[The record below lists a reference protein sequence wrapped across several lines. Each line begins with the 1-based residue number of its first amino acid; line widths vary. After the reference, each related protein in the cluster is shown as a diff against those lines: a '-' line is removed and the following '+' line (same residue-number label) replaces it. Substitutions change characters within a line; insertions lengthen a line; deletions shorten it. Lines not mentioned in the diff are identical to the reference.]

1 MNCDKHEILQEP
13 LTELT
18 TLVDIDSTQ
27 LSPIAVKSNYRYY
40 DSTVFNHYQITYLN
54 CVRIKTCSL
63 LFCTNLLE
71 KLV

>member
-27 LSPIAVKSNYRYY
+27 LSPIAVKSM
-40 DSTVFNHYQITYLN
+40 TVLFSIITKLLILTTVLELRHVHYSFVLIY
-54 CVRIKTCSL
+54 
-63 LFCTNLLE
+63 
-71 KLV
+71 